1 MIMYVLTVP
10 GKPIVS
16 TATTTMTS
24 ITPFWTVTQ
33 GSVVRNYEV
42 VWKRNTSI
50 GCSNTHQGSHTTSD
64 NSTLTYTIIGLEEA
78 SRYTITVR
86 AMNAAGSS
94 DVSDPVTGDRITDR
108 MQVRNRV
115 VVFISRSLP
124 HL

>member
-16 TATTTMTS
+16 TATTMMTS

-33 GSVVRNYEV
+33 SSVVRNYEV
-42 VWKRNTSI
+42 VWNKDTSI

-94 DVSDPVTGDRITDR
+94 DVSDPVTGDT
-108 MQVRNRV
+108 QNAGKK
-115 VVFISRSLP
+115 
-124 HL
+124 